1 MTLDISKER
10 SNRSFT
16 DFNDL
21 RQRVEDISDTDV
33 QSLQNVGFYVE
44 MITVVS
50 EITNRGH
57 GTKQVL
63 DRFTTWIVLTTVC
76 PGRQSDVYRPEPK
89 LSPVSMVIY
98 TSAYHVTILLKNLK
112 NEGLEEPQDVVLKEW

>member
-1 MTLDISKER
+1 
-10 SNRSFT
+10 
-16 DFNDL
+16 
-21 RQRVEDISDTDV
+21 
-33 QSLQNVGFYVE
+33 
-44 MITVVS
+44 VVS

-112 NEGLEEPQDVVLKEW
+112 NEGLEEPQDVVLKEWRESVSERVSHTLEERNVRATRENINFFLVVIHT